1 MKFHNKLIDW
11 YLVNARD
18 LPWRKTQDPYPIWLS
33 EIMLQQTRISQGLPY
48 FFKFIEEFP
57 TVFHLADA
65 SEDQVLKLWQG
76 LGYYSRARNLHSTA
90 KHVAYDLNG
99 IFPNTYKELKTLK
112 GVGDYTASAIASF
125 CYREPVAVVDGNVYR
140 VLSRF
145 FGIDTPINSTE
156 GVKEFKIL
164 AQKLLDKKQP
174 HIYNQAIMEFGALQC
189 SPKSP
194 DCGSCPLQ
202 ANCVAFQQD
211 LIPSLPRKL
220 KKTKVQEK
228 FYNYLVIIDS
238 RENVLIEK
246 RTGNGIWK
254 NLYQF
259 PLIES
264 PKDCNLHKD
273 LISFDE
279 NKIPREILEKALL
292 YNEEPIKH
300 VLSHRKLWVKFWVIN
315 IENLNF
321 IENLSKSFIMTN
333 QIDTFAVPVVIE
345 KFIDTYGFS
354 K

>member
-57 TVFHLADA
+57 TVFHLAEA

-90 KHVAYDLNG
+90 KHVAYNLNG
-99 IFPNTYKELKTLK
+99 IFPGTYKELKMLK

-156 GVKEFKIL
+156 GIKKFKIL
-164 AQKLLDKKQP
+164 AQKLLDKEQP

-202 ANCVAFQQD
+202 TNCVAFQQD

-228 FYNYLVIIDS
+228 FYNYLVIVDS
-238 RENVLIEK
+238 KENVLIEK

-264 PKDCNLHKD
+264 PKDCNLPKD

-279 NKIPREILEKALL
+279 NKIPQEILQKASL
-292 YNEEPIKH
+292 YNEESIKH
-300 VLSHRKLWVKFWVIN
+300 VLSHRKLWVKFWVIK

>member
-57 TVFHLADA
+57 TVFHLANA

-90 KHVAYDLNG
+90 KHVAYNLSG
-99 IFPNTYKELKTLK
+99 IFPSTYKELKTLK

-156 GVKEFKIL
+156 GIKEFKAL

-194 DCGSCPLQ
+194 DCSSCPLQ
-202 ANCVAFQQD
+202 TNCVAFQQD

-220 KKTKVQEK
+220 KKTKVQEI
-228 FYNYLVIIDS
+228 FYNYLVIVDS

-279 NKIPREILEKALL
+279 NKIPQEILEKALL

>member
-57 TVFHLADA
+57 TVFHLANA

-90 KHVAYDLNG
+90 KHVAYNLNG
-99 IFPNTYKELKTLK
+99 IFPSTYKELKTLK

-156 GVKEFKIL
+156 GIKEFKAL

-194 DCGSCPLQ
+194 DCNSCPLQ
-202 ANCVAFQQD
+202 ANCIAFQQD
-211 LIPSLPRKL
+211 LISSLPRKL

-228 FYNYLVIIDS
+228 FYNYLVIVDS
-238 RENVLIEK
+238 KENVLIEK

-264 PKDCNLHKD
+264 PKDCNLPKD
-273 LISFDE
+273 LISFNE
-279 NKIPREILEKALL
+279 NKIPQEILQKASL

-300 VLSHRKLWVKFWVIN
+300 VLSHRKLWVKFWVIK

>member
-57 TVFHLADA
+57 TVFHLANA

-90 KHVAYDLNG
+90 KYVAYNLNG
-99 IFPNTYKELKTLK
+99 IFPSTYKKLKTLK

-156 GVKEFKIL
+156 GIKEFKAL

-194 DCGSCPLQ
+194 DCKSCPLQ
-202 ANCVAFQQD
+202 TNCVAFQQD

-228 FYNYLVIIDS
+228 FYNYLVIVDS

-264 PKDCNLHKD
+264 PKDCNLPKD

-279 NKIPREILEKALL
+279 NKIPQEILEKALL
-292 YNEEPIKH
+292 YNGEPIKH

>member
-57 TVFHLADA
+57 TVFHLANA

-90 KHVAYDLNG
+90 KHVAYNLNG
-99 IFPNTYKELKTLK
+99 IFPSTYKELKTLK

-156 GVKEFKIL
+156 GVKEFKTL

-194 DCGSCPLQ
+194 DCNSCPLQ
-202 ANCVAFQQD
+202 TNCVAFQQD
-211 LIPSLPRKL
+211 LISSLPRKL

-228 FYNYLVIIDS
+228 FYNYLVIVDS

-264 PKDCNLHKD
+264 PKDCNLPKD

-279 NKIPREILEKALL
+279 NKIPQEILEKALL
-292 YNEEPIKH
+292 YNEESIKH

>member
-57 TVFHLADA
+57 TVFHLANA

-90 KHVAYDLNG
+90 KHVAYNLNG
-99 IFPNTYKELKTLK
+99 IFPSTYKELKTLK

-156 GVKEFKIL
+156 GIKEFKTL

-194 DCGSCPLQ
+194 DCNSCPLQ
-202 ANCVAFQQD
+202 TNCVAFQQD
-211 LIPSLPRKL
+211 LISSLPRKL

-228 FYNYLVIIDS
+228 FYNYLVIVDS

-264 PKDCNLHKD
+264 PKDCNLPKD

-279 NKIPREILEKALL
+279 NKIPQEILEKALL
-292 YNEEPIKH
+292 YNEESIKH